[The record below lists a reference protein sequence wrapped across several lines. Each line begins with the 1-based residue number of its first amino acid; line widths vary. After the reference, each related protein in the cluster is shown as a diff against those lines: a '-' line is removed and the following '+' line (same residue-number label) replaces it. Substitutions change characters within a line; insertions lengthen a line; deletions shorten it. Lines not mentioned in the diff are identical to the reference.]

1 MNIRTIF
8 LDSCSI
14 NIFQNQVFAPAQ
26 DAETFIDELPRTIEE
41 KNRRFGDAVLGLKMG
56 KEM

>member
-1 MNIRTIF
+1 M
-8 LDSCSI
+8 DSCSI

-26 DAETFIDELPRTIEE
+26 DEETYIDELPRTIEE
-41 KNRRFGDAVLGLKMG
+41 KNRRFGDAALGLKMG